1 MARPMLP
8 ERSLGVGQRHGSIF
22 RNTVFLALGDVAGRV
37 VSLVFFTLAARHLG
51 VAQFGILS
59 FSLAFVSMFSVLSD
73 LGIGTL
79 AIREIA
85 RDRSLAQGLI
95 NRGITIRLLA
105 STVVAIMVV
114 AAALLL
120 AYTASTVCIVA
131 VCSTTVVTGGA
142 LLFYAS
148 VLQGFEHNSYTAL
161 ARGGQT
167 AVMIAGALFLAR
179 RTPAVVDYASVL
191 AVAGALA
198 ALTVSIVVWR
208 KFAPLAFDF
217 GIRRWLPM
225 LRGAFPFCVATV
237 LVAFYYWSGSTILSK
252 LAGQSAVGEFGAA
265 YRLVAGVGFLGAS
278 FAGAVYPV
286 ISRVF
291 ASEPSRWPGAA
302 GRALRLTLDLAVPQA
317 ILGLA
322 LAGPVIGILYGP
334 GYEGSVRVMMALV
347 WWGACATVNSML
359 SCMLF
364 ASDSQ
369 RIVTRQAAISVAV
382 SLALNLVLIPRLG
395 ALGAAIALSVAEA
408 AGTVFLLVSLYSMS
422 PDRRPARVSAS
433 LARAALASCLAAAVV
448 AFSARWHPWAAVAA
462 ALPVYAVLLVLFGGV
477 QPEDLETLRVALRRV
492 SV

>member
-1 MARPMLP
+1 VARPMNP
-8 ERSLGVGQRHGSIF
+8 ERGLGAGRRHGSIL
-22 RNTVFLALGDVAGRV
+22 RNTFFLATADAAGRV

-51 VAQFGILS
+51 VARFGVLS

-85 RDRSLAQGLI
+85 RDRSVAHGLV
-95 NRGITIRLLA
+95 NRGITIRMLA
-105 STVVAIMVV
+105 STAVAFVVTA
-114 AAALLL
+114 AAALL
-120 AYTASTVCIVA
+120 AYPASTVYVVA
-131 VCSTTVVTGGA
+131 ICSMTVVTGGV

-167 AVMIAGALFLAR
+167 AVMIVGAMLLAR
-179 RTPAVVDYASVL
+179 RTPAVSDYAFVFAGS
-191 AVAGALA
+191 GALA

-208 KFAPLAFDF
+208 KFAPLVLDL

-225 LRGAFPFCVATV
+225 LRSAVPFGVATV
-237 LVAFYYWSGSTILSK
+237 LVAFYYWSGSTVLSK
-252 LAGQSAVGEFGAA
+252 MAGQKAVGEFGAA

-291 ASEPSRWPGAA
+291 TSEPSRWPGAA

-317 ILGLA
+317 ILGFA

-334 GYEGSVRVMMALV
+334 AYEGSVRVMMALV

-364 ASDSQ
+364 ASDRQ

-382 SLALNLVLIPRLG
+382 SLILNFSLIPRLG
-395 ALGAAIALSVAEA
+395 AFGAAIALSAAEA
-408 AGTVFLLVSLYSMS
+408 AGMVFLFVNCYSMS
-422 PDRRPARVSAS
+422 PGGLPVRFASSLVRSVSA
-433 LARAALASCLAAAVV
+433 ACCAAVAV
-448 AFSARWHPWAAVAA
+448 ALGARWHPWVAIAVA
-462 ALPVYAVLLVLFGGV
+462 LPAYFTLLAVFGGI
-477 QPEDLETLRVALRRV
+477 QTEDLETLWMAARRV
-492 SV
+492 NA